1 MDRKFIRSL
10 QIDWGKIEEG
20 SYLQEIPVLK
30 NITSLEFQD
39 NITIF
44 AGENGTG
51 KSTLLEAIATAYGFN
66 PEGGSIN
73 YRFSTFD
80 DVSPLSQ
87 GVRLT
92 KGICRA
98 ASNYFFRA
106 ESFFN
111 VATKAEDY
119 RGFTP
124 KEIFYARYGGKSLHE
139 QSHGE
144 SFLSYFQ
151 SFHEPG
157 LYLMDEPEAALSPQC
172 QLSLFLQISKM
183 AENGSQFIMASHSP
197 ILLGIPN
204 AGIISFDGGELKRC
218 SYQDTESYQIME
230 MFINHR
236 DALVKRLLD

>member
-80 DVSPLSQ
+80 DVSSLSQ
-87 GVRLT
+87 GIRLT

-139 QSHGE
+139 
-144 SFLSYFQ
+144 
-151 SFHEPG
+151 PG

-183 AENGSQFIMASHSP
+183 AENGFQFIMASHSP

>member
-1 MDRKFIRSL
+1 MSFAIVYNFIERKDVAGMDRKFIRSL

-92 KGICRA
+92 KGI
-98 ASNYFFRA
+98 
-106 ESFFN
+106 
-111 VATKAEDY
+111 
-119 RGFTP
+119 
-124 KEIFYARYGGKSLHE
+124 
-139 QSHGE
+139 
-144 SFLSYFQ
+144 
-151 SFHEPG
+151 
-157 LYLMDEPEAALSPQC
+157 
-172 QLSLFLQISKM
+172 
-183 AENGSQFIMASHSP
+183 
-197 ILLGIPN
+197 
-204 AGIISFDGGELKRC
+204 
-218 SYQDTESYQIME
+218 
-230 MFINHR
+230 
-236 DALVKRLLD
+236 